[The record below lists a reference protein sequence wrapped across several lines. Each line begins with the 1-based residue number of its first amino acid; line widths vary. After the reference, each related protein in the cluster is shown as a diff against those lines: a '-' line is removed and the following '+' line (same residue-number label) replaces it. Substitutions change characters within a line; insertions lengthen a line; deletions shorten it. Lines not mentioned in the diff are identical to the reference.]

1 MLMQLTSDQKK
12 QVDRR
17 LRDLFEFYW
26 LKVKE
31 IVAAAERYDKEQRM
45 VITSAIELRAAFD
58 HVARVHG
65 ALSGIEAV
73 QWQDAALSLY
83 DYCEK
88 NLSKAHGH
96 LYRAAYDAYD
106 IIAFA
111 LTEKLEKC
119 LEAVS
124 SMTLHTVV
132 PDAMERVV
140 IPFQNA
146 LKLVT
151 QAKVRKDVNGR
162 EAERMEFEQY
172 EEAVN
177 GLLDARDYIDPR
189 LSELMRHERQQRR
202 QDRRR
207 TLITIAGWVVG
218 AVATIGA
225 TIMTVF

>member
-1 MLMQLTSDQKK
+1 MLFRS
-12 QVDRR
+12 
-17 LRDLFEFYW
+17 
-26 LKVKE
+26 
-31 IVAAAERYDKEQRM
+31 
-45 VITSAIELRAAFD
+45 
-58 HVARVHG
+58 
-65 ALSGIEAV
+65 
-73 QWQDAALSLY
+73 
-83 DYCEK
+83 
-88 NLSKAHGH
+88 H